1 MSRKS
6 PYPLPKFPEREK
18 MQQKP
23 SLFAVKTPEEV
34 IAHSNDG
41 GPPLKRILGP
51 WNLVGLGIGAIIG
64 AGLFSLTGVAAGD
77 NAGPAIVLSFIVAA
91 IGCGLAGLCYS
102 ELAAMIPVSG
112 SAYTYAQATLGELVA
127 WIIGWDLVME
137 YAIGA
142 ATVSVSWSRHL
153 SELFASVGISLPTK
167 ALLGTVDFLGYD
179 GPVFFNIGA
188 VLVVCAMSLLLMR
201 GIAGSAKVNMG
212 IVILKVSIV
221 IVVIA
226 VGIFFIKPANYIPFI
241 PPNTG
246 TFGEFGIS
254 GILRGAGVIFFAY
267 IGFDAISTT
276 SQEAKNPQKDMVKGI
291 MGSLLICTI
300 LYIAFSLVLVGMVN
314 YQALK
319 GDPAPT
325 ATAIKI
331 THMPILEVLVDLGI
345 VAGQTSVIL
354 VMLLGQSRVFRAM
367 SGDRLLPKLFSDI
380 HPVWRTPWRSNLL
393 FMFFVSL
400 FAGFIP
406 IDVLGE
412 MTSIGTLFAF
422 IIVCIGVMVLRRTRP
437 DLKRPFRAPW
447 VPLVPILG
455 VLVCLTMM
463 LSLGLENWLRLF
475 IWMGLGLLVYFTY
488 GRRPSRWSEVE

>member
-1 MSRKS
+1 MQPSR
-6 PYPLPKFPEREK
+6 
-18 MQQKP
+18 

-34 IAHSNDG
+34 IGNADAG
-41 GPPLKRILGP
+41 TVPMKRVLGP
-51 WNLVGLGIGAIIG
+51 VNLVALGIGAIIG
-64 AGLFSLTGVAAGD
+64 AGLFSLTGVAAGA

-102 ELAAMIPVSG
+102 ELASMIPVSG
-112 SAYTYAQATLGELVA
+112 SAYTYAQATLGEFVA

-142 ATVSVSWSRHL
+142 ATVSVSWSGHL
-153 SELFASVGISLPTK
+153 ADFFASIGLSVPLKFAVAG
-167 ALLGTVDFLGYD
+167 VDFNL
-179 GPVFFNIGA
+179 GA
-188 VLVVCAMSLLLMR
+188 VFVVCAVSLLLMR
-201 GIAGSAKVNMG
+201 GIAGSAKANMA
-212 IVILKVSIV
+212 IVVLKVAIV

-226 VGIFFIKPANYIPFI
+226 VGAFYVKPANYVPFI

-276 SQEAKNPQKDMVKGI
+276 SQEAKNPQKDMVWGI
-291 MGSLLICTI
+291 MGSLVICTV
-300 LYIAFSLVLVGMVN
+300 LYIAFSLVLVGLVN
-314 YQALK
+314 YHDLK

-325 ATAIKI
+325 ATAIDVTPFGFLK
-331 THMPILEVLVDLGI
+331 VFVKLGI

-367 SGDRLLPKLFSDI
+367 SADGLLPKLFSDI

-393 FMFFVSL
+393 FMVFVSL

-406 IDVLGE
+406 IEVLGE
-412 MTSIGTLFAF
+412 MTSIGTLLAF
-422 IIVCIGVMVLRRTRP
+422 IIVCVGVMVLRSTRP
-437 DLKRPFRAPW
+437 DLPRPFRTPW
-447 VPLVPILG
+447 VPVVPVLG
-455 VLVCLTMM
+455 ILVCLTMM
-463 LSLGLENWLRLF
+463 VALDIGTWIRLF
-475 IWMGLGLLVYFTY
+475 VWLAIGFVVYFFY
-488 GRRPSRWSEVE
+488 SRPRLARVEGAPQPAE